1 MNAEQSNPARARVD
15 LETVIR
21 RLHCSR
27 IRAGLHT
34 FDMGIFVW
42 ISDRL
47 HRIRC
52 ERVFKQSQEGPAW
65 EDDSAALWLHD
76 AALRLFPG
84 SPFCVLNARP
94 TAEKYRGSYETTLIQ
109 RLGDFVDSTNLVADG
124 EKLFTLIAL
133 NSALRNGDARLKN
146 FAIIYDDVQGE
157 SRSAPVYDI
166 VTTTVYLPLDKM
178 ALTLD
183 GSTRWPDA
191 KRLRRLGETRLM
203 LTPSRIRDI
212 LMRIG
217 DALSKTREEIQV
229 YRKNHPDFAD
239 IGKNMIEQWEIG
251 MRDSL
256 KGARPAGITVSTAK
270 PRRCPCP

>member
-1 MNAEQSNPARARVD
+1 MGCHQMNGEQSNPARARVD

-27 IRAGLHT
+27 IGAGLHT

-94 TAEKYRGSYETTLIQ
+94 
-109 RLGDFVDSTNLVADG
+109 STC
-124 EKLFTLIAL
+124 
-133 NSALRNGDARLKN
+133 R
-146 FAIIYDDVQGE
+146 
-157 SRSAPVYDI
+157 
-166 VTTTVYLPLDKM
+166 
-178 ALTLD
+178 
-183 GSTRWPDA
+183 STRWLSLSMD
-191 KRLRRLGETRLM
+191 RR
-203 LTPSRIRDI
+203 
-212 LMRIG
+212 
-217 DALSKTREEIQV
+217 
-229 YRKNHPDFAD
+229 
-239 IGKNMIEQWEIG
+239 
-251 MRDSL
+251 
-256 KGARPAGITVSTAK
+256 AGPTQSGSVDWVKHA
-270 PRRCPCP
+270 